1 VLWLWLTFLW
11 ENVSKFWNV
20 LVHNVTFRT
29 KMIRQNFILL
39 LCQCQTAALM
49 GLVYKTKKKKTLLP
63 SYIFLLHLI
72 KPQRRHSSVR
82 GRCSRVILLL
92 RHLCHLNSITFST
105 SPPNHPPPRST
116 FTKSFFFLLSLQGVP
131 FDLQE
136 RHLLRGDQRIY
147 FWPLTNII
155 IKDPS
160 SFPFCFLFHA
170 ELYKGLPSYLSLL
183 SLLFPLTVVTD
194 RLNN

>member
-1 VLWLWLTFLW
+1 M
-11 ENVSKFWNV
+11 
-20 LVHNVTFRT
+20 HNVTFRT

-105 SPPNHPPPRST
+105 SPPNHPPPDPPSRNL
-116 FTKSFFFLLSLQGVP
+116 SFFSFHCKEFLLTSRNDIFCGEINV
-131 FDLQE
+131 FISDLSQ
-136 RHLLRGDQRIY
+136 I
-147 FWPLTNII
+147 
-155 IKDPS
+155 
-160 SFPFCFLFHA
+160 
-170 ELYKGLPSYLSLL
+170 
-183 SLLFPLTVVTD
+183 
-194 RLNN
+194 